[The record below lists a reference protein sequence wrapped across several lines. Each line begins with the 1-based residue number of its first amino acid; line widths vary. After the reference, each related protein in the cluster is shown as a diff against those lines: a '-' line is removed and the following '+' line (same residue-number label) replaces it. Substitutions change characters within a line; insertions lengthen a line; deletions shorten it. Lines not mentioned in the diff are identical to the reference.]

1 MLGLFITLEGGEGA
15 GKSTQIQLL
24 KSALEDYGKEVLLTR
39 EPGGSKGGEL
49 IRPLL
54 VAGEADWD
62 AVSETLLFSAARRDH
77 LTHKVWPALKEGKI
91 VLCDRFSDSTL
102 AYQGYGRG
110 DNFEIQKVVKELY
123 KIVAGDFEPDLTLIL
138 DIDPKIGL
146 KRSCDR
152 AGNTEK
158 RFENMDFSFHENLRK
173 GFLKIASDNPKRCLV
188 IDANRSPEE
197 VHTDI
202 MKAVKEKLL
211 CLQTK

>member
-1 MLGLFITLEGGEGA
+1 MTGIFITLEGGEGA
-15 GKSTQIQLL
+15 GKSTQIQML
-24 KSALEDYGKEVLLTR
+24 KSALENMGKEVLLTR

-54 VAGEADWD
+54 VSGEADWD
-62 AVSETLLFSAARRDH
+62 EVSETLLFSAARRDH
-77 LTHKVWPALKEGKI
+77 LTHKVWPALKEEKV

-110 DNFEIQKVVKELY
+110 DNPKIQATVKALY

-152 AGNTEK
+152 EGNTEK

-173 GFLKIASDNPKRCLV
+173 GFLKIASDNPKRCF
-188 IDANRSPEE
+188 IINADQSPEN
-197 VHTDI
+197 VHKDI
-202 MKAVKEKLL
+202 MKIIKEKL
-211 CLQTK
+211 CLPIK

>member
-1 MLGLFITLEGGEGA
+1 MTGLFITLEGGEGA
-15 GKSTQIQLL
+15 GKSTQIQML
-24 KSALEDYGKEVLLTR
+24 KTALEAMGKEVLLTR

-54 VAGEADWD
+54 VSGEADWD

-77 LTHKVWPALKEGKI
+77 LTHKVWPALKEEKV
-91 VLCDRFSDSTL
+91 VLCDRFADSTL

-110 DNFEIQKVVKELY
+110 NNPEIQKTVKTLY

-158 RFENMDFSFHENLRK
+158 RFENMDFSFHENLRQ
-173 GFLKIASDNPKRCLV
+173 GFLKIAADNPERCYV
-188 IDANRSPEE
+188 IDADRPPEE
-197 VHTDI
+197 VHNEI
-202 MKAVKEKLL
+202 IKIVKEKL
-211 CLQTK
+211 CLLTK

>member
-1 MLGLFITLEGGEGA
+1 MTGLFITLEGGEGA
-15 GKSTQIQLL
+15 GKSTQIQML
-24 KSALEDYGKEVLLTR
+24 KTALEMMGREVLLTR

-54 VAGEADWD
+54 VSGEADWD
-62 AVSETLLFSAARRDH
+62 AISETLLFSAARRDH
-77 LTHKVWPALKEGKI
+77 LTHKVWPALKENKI

-110 DNFEIQKVVKELY
+110 NNPEIQEIVKKLY
-123 KIVAGDFEPDLTLIL
+123 KIVAGDFEPDLTIIL

-158 RFENMDFSFHENLRK
+158 RFENMDFSFHENLRQ
-173 GFLKIASDNPKRCLV
+173 GFLKIAKDNPDRCRIVNADQTPEAVHKEIMNV
-188 IDANRSPEE
+188 I
-197 VHTDI
+197 
-202 MKAVKEKLL
+202 KEKL
-211 CLQTK
+211 

>member
-1 MLGLFITLEGGEGA
+1 MEDLGR
-15 GKSTQIQLL
+15 
-24 KSALEDYGKEVLLTR
+24 EVLLTR

-54 VAGEADWD
+54 VSGEADWD
-62 AVSETLLFSAARRDH
+62 AISETLLFSAARRDH
-77 LTHKVWPALKEGKI
+77 LTHKVWPALREGKV
-91 VLCDRFSDSTL
+91 VLCDRFADSTL

-110 DNFEIQKVVKELY
+110 NNPEIQATVKALY

-158 RFENMDFSFHENLRK
+158 RFENMDFSFHENLRQ
-173 GFLKIASDNPKRCLV
+173 GFLKIALDNPSRCKIINADQTPELV
-188 IDANRSPEE
+188 HEE
-197 VHTDI
+197 I
-202 MKAVKEKLL
+202 MKAIKEKL
-211 CLQTK
+211 

>member
-1 MLGLFITLEGGEGA
+1 MNTLFITFEGGEGA
-15 GKSTQIQLL
+15 GKSTQIQML
-24 KSALEDYGKEVLLTR
+24 KTELEALGKEVLLTR

-62 AVSETLLFSAARRDH
+62 AISEILLFSAARRDH

-91 VLCDRFSDSTL
+91 VLCDRFADSTL

-110 DNFEIQKVVKELY
+110 DNPEVQKIVKTLY
-123 KIVAGDFEPDLTLIL
+123 KIVAGDFEPDLTFIF

-152 AGNTEK
+152 AGNNEK
-158 RFENMDFSFHENLRK
+158 RFENMDFSFHENLRQ
-173 GFLKIASDNPKRCLV
+173 GYLKIAAENPKRYRV
-188 IDANRSPEE
+188 IDAAQSPEK
-197 VHTDI
+197 VHEEI
-202 MKAVKEKLL
+202 MKIIREI
-211 CLQTK
+211 Q

>member
-1 MLGLFITLEGGEGA
+1 MAGLFITFEGGEGA
-15 GKSTQIQLL
+15 GKSTQIQML
-24 KSALEDYGKEVLLTR
+24 KSTLETMGKEVLLTR

-54 VAGEADWD
+54 VSGEADWD

-77 LTHKVWPALKEGKI
+77 LTHKIWPALKEGKI

-110 DNFEIQKVVKELY
+110 NNLEIQKVVTDLY

-146 KRSCDR
+146 KRSCER
-152 AGNTEK
+152 TGNTEK
-158 RFENMDFSFHENLRK
+158 RFENMDFSFHENLRT
-173 GFLKIASDNPKRCLV
+173 GFLKIAQENPTRCHV
-188 IDANRSPEE
+188 IDANRSLDEI
-197 VHTDI
+197 HQKI
-202 MKAVKEKLL
+202 M
-211 CLQTK
+211 

>member
-1 MLGLFITLEGGEGA
+1 MAGLFITLEGGEGA
-15 GKSTQIQLL
+15 GKSTQIQML
-24 KSALEDYGKEVLLTR
+24 KSALEKMGYSLLLTR

-54 VAGEADWD
+54 VSGEADWD

-91 VLCDRFSDSTL
+91 VLSDRFADSTL

-110 DNFEIQKVVKELY
+110 DNPEIQQIVKRLY
-123 KIVAGDFEPDLTLIL
+123 KIVAGDFEPDLTIIL

-158 RFENMDFSFHENLRK
+158 RFENMDFSFHKNLRN
-173 GFLKIASDNPKRCLV
+173 GFLKIASDNPKRYHV
-188 IDANRSPEE
+188 VDANRTAEE
-197 VHTDI
+197 VHADI
-202 MKAVKEKLL
+202 MKIIKEKL
-211 CLQTK
+211 

>member
-1 MLGLFITLEGGEGA
+1 MAGVFITLEGGEGA
-15 GKSTQIQLL
+15 GKSTQIQML
-24 KSALEDYGKEVLLTR
+24 KSAMESMGKEVLLTR

-54 VAGEADWD
+54 VSGEADWD

-110 DNFEIQKVVKELY
+110 DNPEIQKTVKALY

-152 AGNTEK
+152 AGNNEK
-158 RFENMDFSFHENLRK
+158 RFENMDFSFHENLRQ
-173 GFLKIASDNPKRCLV
+173 GFLKIARENPNRCEIINADQTPELV
-188 IDANRSPEE
+188 HEE
-197 VHTDI
+197 I
-202 MKAVKEKLL
+202 MKVIKEKL
-211 CLQTK
+211 

>member
-1 MLGLFITLEGGEGA
+1 MLGRFITLEGGEGA

-24 KSALEDYGKEVLLTR
+24 KDVLEKSGQKVLITR

-54 VAGEADWD
+54 VSGEADWD
-62 AVSETLLFSAARRDH
+62 AISETLLFSAARRDH
-77 LTHKVWPALKEGKI
+77 LTHKVWPALKEGKV
-91 VLCDRFSDSTL
+91 VLCDRFADSTL

-110 DNFEIQKVVKELY
+110 NNPEIQQIVKTLY
-123 KIVAGDFEPDLTLIL
+123 KIVAGDFGPNLTLIL

-152 AGNTEK
+152 VGNTEK
-158 RFENMDFSFHENLRK
+158 RFEDMDFSFHENLRQ
-173 GFLKIASDNPKRCLV
+173 GYLKIAAENPKRYVV

-197 VHTDI
+197 VHDEI
-202 MKAVKEKLL
+202 VRIIKEKL
-211 CLQTK
+211 CLPIR

>member
-1 MLGLFITLEGGEGA
+1 MKGFFITLEGGEGA
-15 GKSTQIQLL
+15 GKSTQIQML
-24 KSALEDYGKEVLLTR
+24 KQALEGMGYSVLLTR

-54 VAGEADWD
+54 VSGEADWD

-77 LTHKVWPALKEGKI
+77 LTHKVWPALKEGKV
-91 VLCDRFSDSTL
+91 VLCDRFADSTL

-110 DNFEIQKVVKELY
+110 NNSEIQVTVKALY

-158 RFENMDFSFHENLRK
+158 RFENMDFSFHENLRQ
-173 GFLKIASDNPKRCLV
+173 GFLKIAKENPNRCRI
-188 IDANRSPEE
+188 IDANRTPEE
-197 VHTDI
+197 VHQDVI
-202 MKAVKEKLL
+202 KMVKEKICSL
-211 CLQTK
+211 KK

>member
-1 MLGLFITLEGGEGA
+1 MSGFFITLEGGEGA
-15 GKSTQIQLL
+15 GKSTQIKML
-24 KSALEDYGKEVLLTR
+24 KSALEDLGKEVLLTR

-54 VAGEADWD
+54 VSGEADWD

-77 LTHKVWPALKEGKI
+77 LTHKIWPALKEGKI
-91 VLCDRFSDSTL
+91 VLCDRFADSTL

-110 DNFEIQKVVKELY
+110 NNSKIQEIVKTLY

-152 AGNTEK
+152 TDNIEK
-158 RFENMDFSFHENLRK
+158 RFENMDFSFHENLRQ
-173 GFLKIASDNPKRCLV
+173 GFLKIAKENPKRCYIV
-188 IDANRSPEE
+188 NADRTPEE
-197 VHTDI
+197 VHKEI
-202 MKAVKEKLL
+202 VKLVKEKL
-211 CLQTK
+211 CMQTK

>member
-1 MLGLFITLEGGEGA
+1 MTGYFITLEGGEGA

-24 KSALEDYGKEVLLTR
+24 KASLENLGHQVLLTR

-54 VAGEADWD
+54 VSGKTDWD
-62 AVSETLLFSAARRDH
+62 AVSEILLFSAARRDH
-77 LTHKVWPALKEGKI
+77 LIHKVWPALKEEKV
-91 VLCDRFSDSTL
+91 VLCDRFADSTL

-110 DNFEIQKVVKELY
+110 DNFEVQKVAKALY

-152 AGNTEK
+152 LGNTEQ
-158 RFENMDFSFHENLRK
+158 RFENMDFSFHENLRN
-173 GFLKIASDNPKRCLV
+173 GFLKIAQENPKRCCV
-188 IDANRSPEE
+188 VDANRTPEE
-197 VHTDI
+197 VHHEI
-202 MKAVKEKLL
+202 MRLVEEKL
-211 CLQTK
+211 CRPNK

>member
-1 MLGLFITLEGGEGA
+1 MSGFFITLEGGEGA
-15 GKSTQIQLL
+15 GKSTQIKML
-24 KSALEDYGKEVLLTR
+24 KSALEDLGKEVLLTR

-54 VAGEADWD
+54 VSGEADWD

-77 LTHKVWPALKEGKI
+77 LTHKIWPAIKEGKI
-91 VLCDRFSDSTL
+91 VLCDRFADSTL

-110 DNFEIQKVVKELY
+110 NNSKIQEIVKTLY

-158 RFENMDFSFHENLRK
+158 RFENMDFSFHENLRQ
-173 GFLKIASDNPKRCLV
+173 GFLKIAEENPNRCF
-188 IDANRSPEE
+188 IINADRTQEE
-197 VHTDI
+197 VHEEI
-202 MKAVKEKLL
+202 VKLVKEKL
-211 CLQTK
+211 CMQTK

>member
-1 MLGLFITLEGGEGA
+1 MAGLFITLEGGEGA
-15 GKSTQIQLL
+15 GKSTQIQML
-24 KSALEDYGKEVLLTR
+24 KSALEAMGKEVLLTR
-39 EPGGSKGGEL
+39 EPGGSKGGEI

-54 VAGEADWD
+54 VSGEADWD

-77 LTHKVWPALKEGKI
+77 LTHKVWPALQEGKV
-91 VLCDRFSDSTL
+91 VLCDRFADSTL

-110 DNFEIQKVVKELY
+110 DKPEIQEIVKKLY

-158 RFENMDFSFHENLRK
+158 RFENMDFSFHENLRQ
-173 GFLKIASDNPKRCLV
+173 GFLKIASENPKRCK
-188 IDANRSPEE
+188 IINADQSPEL
-197 VHTDI
+197 VHADI
-202 MKAVKEKLL
+202 IKLVKEKL
-211 CLQTK
+211 

>member
-1 MLGLFITLEGGEGA
+1 MAGLFITFEGGEGA
-15 GKSTQIQLL
+15 GKSTQIQML
-24 KSALEDYGKEVLLTR
+24 KSTLETMGKEVLLTR

-54 VAGEADWD
+54 VSGEADWD

-77 LTHKVWPALKEGKI
+77 LTHKIWPALKEGKI

-110 DNFEIQKVVKELY
+110 NNLEIQKVVTDLY

-146 KRSCDR
+146 KRSCER
-152 AGNTEK
+152 TGNTEK
-158 RFENMDFSFHENLRK
+158 RFENMDFSFHENLRT
-173 GFLKIASDNPKRCLV
+173 GFLKIAQENPTRCHV
-188 IDANRSPEE
+188 IDANRSLDEI
-197 VHTDI
+197 HQKI
-202 MKAVKEKLL
+202 MEIVKEKL
-211 CLQTK
+211 

>member
-1 MLGLFITLEGGEGA
+1 MAGLFITLEGGEGA
-15 GKSTQIQLL
+15 GKSTQIQML
-24 KSALEDYGKEVLLTR
+24 KSALEAMGKQVLLTR

-54 VAGEADWD
+54 VSGEADWD

-77 LTHKVWPALKEGKI
+77 LTHKVWPALKEGKV

-110 DNFEIQKVVKELY
+110 DNPKIQETVKDLY

-152 AGNTEK
+152 AGNNEK
-158 RFENMDFSFHENLRK
+158 RFENMDFSFHENLRQ
-173 GFLKIASDNPKRCLV
+173 GFLKIASDNPKRCKIINADQTPELV
-188 IDANRSPEE
+188 HEE
-197 VHTDI
+197 I
-202 MKAVKEKLL
+202 MKAIKEKL
-211 CLQTK
+211 

>member
-1 MLGLFITLEGGEGA
+1 MAGLFITLEGGEGA
-15 GKSTQIQLL
+15 GKSTQIQML
-24 KSALEDYGKEVLLTR
+24 KSSLEAMGREVLLTR

-54 VAGEADWD
+54 VSGEADWD

-77 LTHKVWPALKEGKI
+77 LTHKVWPALKEEKI
-91 VLCDRFSDSTL
+91 VLCDRFADSTL

-110 DNFEIQKVVKELY
+110 DNLEIQEIVKKLY
-123 KIVAGDFEPDLTLIL
+123 KIVAGDFVPDLTLIL

-158 RFENMDFSFHENLRK
+158 RFENMDFSFHENLRQ
-173 GFLKIASDNPKRCLV
+173 GFLKIAKENPKRCFV
-188 IDANRSPEE
+188 INADRAPEE
-197 VHTDI
+197 VHKNI
-202 MKAVKEKLL
+202 MKVVKEKL
-211 CLQTK
+211 

>member
-1 MLGLFITLEGGEGA
+1 MAGFFITLEGGEGA
-15 GKSTQIQLL
+15 GKSTQIKML
-24 KSALEDYGKEVLLTR
+24 KSALEDLGREVLLTR

-54 VAGEADWD
+54 VSGEADWD
-62 AVSETLLFSAARRDH
+62 AISETLLFSAARRDH
-77 LTHKVWPALKEGKI
+77 LTHKVWPALREGKV
-91 VLCDRFSDSTL
+91 VLCDRFADSTL

-110 DNFEIQKVVKELY
+110 NNPEIQATVKALY

-158 RFENMDFSFHENLRK
+158 RFENMDFSFHENLRQ
-173 GFLKIASDNPKRCLV
+173 GFLKIAEDNPKRCKIV
-188 IDANRSPEE
+188 NADQAPEA
-197 VHTDI
+197 VHEEI
-202 MKAVKEKLL
+202 MSAIKEKL
-211 CLQTK
+211 CLTIK